1 MSESFADRWGVPVA
15 AADGAAVAT
24 LDQAIEDLVA
34 LAGDP
39 VGGAEA
45 AIAADGELAM
55 ARIFRAYLSLYATS
69 AEGAAEAAEL
79 LKPLEAVAATP
90 AEARAAAGAPAATD
104 GPAATEASTATA
116 GGAREA
122 HHLAAARAWADGDGQ
137 AAGRALERALLANPR
152 DLLALK
158 VAQDLYFFLGNRYG
172 LRDVV
177 ARVLPAWPESD
188 PTWGFVQG
196 MYAFGLEENADYRG
210 AEDAARRALDRS
222 PKDVWAVHA
231 LAHVFEMEGSHAAGV
246 SFLTSSAPHW
256 QESFFAVHNWWH
268 LGLYLVEQGRLDDA
282 LALYDERVRAAH
294 STEWLDVVDA
304 AALLW
309 RLALY
314 GTDVTD
320 RAKALA
326 ADIAELVGV
335 PAYAF
340 NDWHA
345 VMTFGLA
352 GDHARV
358 AQIVAANEHLT
369 APTNSQ
375 AVQRAGRTLL
385 TAFAAFAAGEPAAAA
400 DLLVDIRPEAHA
412 VGGSHA
418 QRDVIDLTL
427 IAAAARSGQ
436 AGLAR
441 ALIAERTARKPP
453 AEPSARALLVANDGD
468 EAWLAW

>member
-1 MSESFADRWGVPVA
+1 MSETFTDRWGVPVLAADA
-15 AADGAAVAT
+15 AAVPL
-24 LDQAIEDLVA
+24 LDQAIEDLVS

-39 VGGAEA
+39 VGGAGA
-45 AIAADGELAM
+45 ALAADGELAL
-55 ARIFRAYLSLYATS
+55 ARIFLAYLSLYATTHES
-69 AEGAAEAAEL
+69 GAGASEL
-79 LKPLEAVAATP
+79 LKPLAAVADGP
-90 AEARAAAGAPAATD
+90 AEAAAGLAA
-104 GPAATEASTATA
+104 G
-116 GGAREA
+116 REL
-122 HHLAAARAWADGDGQ
+122 HHLEAARAWAGGDWR
-137 AAGRALERALLANPR
+137 AATRALERALLANPR

-158 VAQDLYFFLGNRYG
+158 VAQDLYFFLGDRKE

-177 ARVLPAWPESD
+177 ARVLPAWPDSD
-188 PTWGFVQG
+188 PAWGFVQG

-210 AEDAARRALDRS
+210 AEEAARRALARG

-231 LAHVFEMEGSHAAGV
+231 LAHVFEMEGRLASGV
-246 SFLTSSAPHW
+246 SFLTSSAPDW
-256 QESFFAVHNWWH
+256 RDSYFAVHNWWH
-268 LGLYLVEQGRLDDA
+268 LGLYQLELGRADEA
-282 LALYDERVRAAH
+282 LALYDERIRAVR

-314 GTDVTD
+314 GTDVGA
-320 RAKALA
+320 RAAELA
-326 ADIAELVGV
+326 ADIADVVGTPTYV
-335 PAYAF
+335 F

-345 VMTFGLA
+345 VMVFGLA

-358 AQIVAANEHLT
+358 AQVVAANEDLA
-369 APTNSQ
+369 APANRR
-375 AVQRAGRTLL
+375 AAERAGRALL
-385 TAFAAFAAGEPAAAA
+385 TAFSAFAAQEPRVAV
-400 DLLVDIRPEAHA
+400 DLLTEVRSEAHA

-441 ALIAERTARKPP
+441 ALVTERVARKPP
-453 AEPSARALLVANDGD
+453 AEPSARALLLANGGD